1 MSDAETLRVYDNNAA
16 DYAEKNQDYLSNDP
30 RLLEFITACPHG
42 GRVLDL
48 GCGPGTSAAVMAKA
62 GLKPDA
68 SDASAEMVA
77 LAQNHSGVSARQAT
91 FDDISGEAI
100 YEGIW
105 ANFSLLHAPRTAMPR
120 HLAAIKRALK
130 PGGVFYIGLKLGKGE
145 ARDALGR
152 LYTYYE
158 EDELKD
164 LLKTAGFTVQDC
176 TFGETEGLDGVMAR
190 WISVASHG

>member
-1 MSDAETLRVYDNNAA
+1 MSDAETLRIYDTNAA
-16 DYAEKNQDYLSNDP
+16 DYAKKNQDELSSNQ
-30 RLLEFITACPHG
+30 RLLDFITACRPG

-68 SDASAEMVA
+68 TDASTEMVA
-77 LAQNHSGVSARQAT
+77 LAKAHAGVNALQASFEEIT
-91 FDDISGEAI
+91 GDDL

-105 ANFSLLHAPRTAMPR
+105 ASFSLLHAPRSAMPG
-120 HLAAIKRALK
+120 HLAAIKRALR
-130 PGGVFYIGLKLGKGE
+130 PGGVFYIGLKMGKGE

-164 LLKTAGFTVQDC
+164 LLKTAGFTVLDC
-176 TFGETEGLDGVMAR
+176 TFGESEGLDGVVAP
-190 WISVASHG
+190 WISVATHG

>member
-1 MSDAETLRVYDNNAA
+1 MSDAETLRVYDKTAA
-16 DYAEKNQDYLSNDP
+16 DYARKNQDYLSNDP
-30 RLLEFITACPHG
+30 RLLEFIIACPQG

-48 GCGPGTSAAVMAKA
+48 GCGPGTSAAVMAQA

-68 SDASAEMVA
+68 SDASAEMIA
-77 LAQNHSGVSARQAT
+77 LAQAHSGVTARQAT
-91 FDDISGEAI
+91 FDDISGAAT
-100 YEGIW
+100 YDGIW
-105 ANFSLLHAPRTAMPR
+105 ANFSLLHAPRAAMPG

-130 PGGVFYIGLKLGKGE
+130 PSGVFYIGLKLGKGE

-164 LLKTAGFTVQDC
+164 LLKTAGFTVLDC